1 MLLCGNEGMDSAKY
15 TTHLGPH
22 WSCLVT
28 QENSNWAK
36 TRVPTLRALLWG
48 LRGWPNYLLWVRAE
62 FPLSQPSVDACA
74 CVK

>member
-48 LRGWPNYLLWVRAE
+48 LRGWPNYLL
-62 FPLSQPSVDACA
+62 
-74 CVK
+74 